1 MDEERIVG
9 EQDLIVAKYQ
19 VYDAVEL
26 FDHFATFDEFFYGI
40 VTFWI
45 KIKKEKRYKDEN
57 AAVGGVTYR
66 CIKY

>member
-26 FDHFATFDEFFYGI
+26 FDHFATFDEFFNGI
-40 VTFWI
+40 VIFLDQ
-45 KIKKEKRYKDEN
+45 KKERKALQGRECSIRRRN
-57 AAVGGVTYR
+57 
-66 CIKY
+66 IPMH